1 MKDSVHIA
9 HLAQHADDLDAIL
22 PAPVEEEDVAA
33 DRQAPQCRGEFLP
46 PPAHP
51 RLLSEDTTASTRR
64 EAAEAPWEIKGR
76 GIAVF
81 SCHLDQHP
89 LQAVAEREG
98 TVLFTPNTPLST
110 VTGKE
115 RRLFLSG
122 FDGRFFHQREEVQAL
137 VNQVL
142 LPAYRR
148 RIPLYFFT
156 PCPQAFFRAG
166 ELPFGDGA
174 ALQESLRELA
184 REQVGMLLAQ
194 MCLFFPSPDTLT
206 EAAASDEPPMTPI
219 ERMLAKAMTARGI
232 SFDAQVPIGP
242 YRADFVVEAE
252 GSGHRLCIE
261 ADGRDFH
268 APEKDAVRDAALIAG
283 HGIAEVIRF
292 SGSQIWQDAARCAE
306 RVETRRSALA
316 RGEIPPRIPPNAPE
330 PLPVLSCEQE
340 ACLAPREGVVLTLA
354 PAGSGKTRV
363 LTRRVVEAVRAG
375 IPQERILC
383 VVFNRAAREV
393 MEQRIHVQHDLLH
406 VAVRT
411 LHSIGFEIARDGS
424 GSPYKNYQLAT
435 EQNLNGGTKRL
446 YRDAIKADWSE
457 QARLGADTPRRH
469 YPADDLVEAYEQYV
483 SIFKKTLVTVGD
495 PMEVDSVENFDVAQ
509 AARVY
514 AVVEKKLADRRLM
527 TFDDQIYKGV
537 EVLLASPKARIQYQ
551 QRFDVVLVDE
561 FQDLTPV
568 QFLLVRLLAL
578 PFNNLFAVG
587 DDDQMINSFAGAD
600 PRNLREFG
608 TLFRG
613 ATVHTLG
620 ENHRC
625 APAIVR
631 RSAAAISYNEER
643 FAKNIR
649 PAMVDGK
656 ERVEDPDAFR
666 LFVGVTVGEEA
677 REAALTIR
685 RWHDEAGVTYGDM
698 GVLVRVKTVAA
709 FVQIALKAAG
719 IPFIPLERAVF
730 FTTRPGR
737 LLGAYLRVCRD
748 PDSAASG
755 DLETALAT
763 PPRYVSREDLGRICE
778 FGFPDVRDHD
788 AIPSHARRNVTDFCD
803 GVERV
808 TRYAHSTPNPKK
820 SSLDVLTFLLR
831 TFGIEQFFAKE
842 DQNAANTGVS
852 TASDILALVKQL
864 ATEHPDFGEFV
875 DWYTGQ
881 EVEEQESGKSRPQ
894 PESGNEGA
902 RDKVRV
908 RTIHSCKGD
917 EFKAVVLFH
926 VAEGTLPHTQ
936 SIKTG
941 LKAAIEEE
949 RRVFYVGLTRA
960 IDRLVVTTEKGRSSR
975 FIKEMSEPRPAPQP
989 FDPTRR
995 DGEDPPAVDTVLGTN
1010 EHISVMNKEKPKS
1023 LLGTIF
1029 RFLGDLFG
1037 I

>member
-1 MKDSVHIA
+1 MVPNEENA
-9 HLAQHADDLDAIL
+9 HMITLEENTAGVQGGDGRTPK
-22 PAPVEEEDVAA
+22 PA
-33 DRQAPQCRGEFLP
+33 
-46 PPAHP
+46 
-51 RLLSEDTTASTRR
+51 T
-64 EAAEAPWEIKGR
+64 AEAPWELKGR
-76 GIAVF
+76 GIAIF
-81 SCHLDQHP
+81 SCRLNDQP
-89 LQAVAEREG
+89 LQAVAAREG
-98 TVLFTPNTPLST
+98 TVLITPKDALPVL
-110 VTGKE
+110 TGQE

-122 FDGRFFHQREEVQAL
+122 FDERFFHQRDEVQAL

-166 ELPFGDGA
+166 ELPFGDGT
-174 ALQESLRELA
+174 ALAESLRELA

-206 EAAASDEPPMTPI
+206 DAAALTEPPMTPI
-219 ERMLAKAMTARGI
+219 ERMLAKAMEKRGI
-232 SFDAQVPIGP
+232 LYEAQVPVGP
-242 YRADFVVEAE
+242 YRADFVVTVEE
-252 GSGHRLCIE
+252 TGSRLCVE

-268 APEKDAVRDAALIAG
+268 EAEKDALRDAALVAE
-283 HGIAEVIRF
+283 HGIAEVVRF

-306 RVETRRSALA
+306 RVESRRKAIV
-316 RGEIPPRIPPNAPE
+316 RGETPANVPAPLPE
-330 PLPVLSCEQE
+330 PLPILSCEQE
-340 ACLAPREGVVLTLA
+340 ACLTPREGVVLTLA

-375 IPQERILC
+375 VPQERILC

-393 MEQRIHVQHDLLH
+393 MEQRIHIQHGLPD

-411 LHSIGFEIARDGS
+411 LHSIGFEVAREGI
-424 GSPYKNYQLAT
+424 GSPYKSFKLAT
-435 EQNLNGGTKRL
+435 EQTLSGGTKRL
-446 YRDAIKADWSE
+446 FRDAIRADWEE
-457 QARLGADTPRRH
+457 QRRLGEDTPRNL
-469 YPADDLVEAYEQYV
+469 YPTDDLVEAYEQYV
-483 SIFKKTLVTVGD
+483 SIFKKTLVAVGD

-509 AARVY
+509 AARVHK
-514 AVVEKKLADRRLM
+514 AVEKRLADRRLM

-537 EVLLASPKARIQYQ
+537 EVVLASPKARVQYQ

-649 PAMVDGK
+649 PAQVDGK
-656 ERVEDPDAFR
+656 ERTESADAFR
-666 LFVGVTVGEEA
+666 LFVGATVGEEA
-677 REAALTIR
+677 REAAESIR
-685 RWHDEAGVTYGDM
+685 KWHAEAGVAYGDI

-730 FTTRPGR
+730 FTTKPGR
-737 LLGAYLRVCRD
+737 ILGAYLRVCRD
-748 PDSAASG
+748 PDSAASR
-755 DLETALAT
+755 DLETALGT
-763 PPRYVSREDLGRICE
+763 PPRYVSRDDLERVCE
-778 FGFPDVRDHD
+778 FGFREIRDHV
-788 AIPSHARRNVTDFCD
+788 AVPSHAKRNVVEFCD
-803 GVERV
+803 SVERV
-808 TRYAHSTPNPKK
+808 ARYAHSTPKK

-831 TFGIEQFFAKE
+831 TFGIEEFFRKE

-881 EVEEQESGKSRPQ
+881 EDEEQEAGKARPPQ
-894 PESGNEGA
+894 SADKEA
-902 RDKVRV
+902 DKDKVRV
-908 RTIHSCKGD
+908 LTIHSCKGD
-917 EFKAVVLFH
+917 EFQAVVLFH

-941 LKAAIEEE
+941 LQAAIEEE

-960 IDRLVVTTEKGRSSR
+960 IDRLVVTTEKGRPSR
-975 FIKEMSEPRPAPQP
+975 FIKEMNEPRPAPQA
-989 FDPTRR
+989 FDPSRQDTGR
-995 DGEDPPAVDTVLGTN
+995 AVESVLGAKERETAQ
-1010 EHISVMNKEKPKS
+1010 VKEKPTS
-1023 LLGTIF
+1023 LLGAIF

-1037 I
+1037 L